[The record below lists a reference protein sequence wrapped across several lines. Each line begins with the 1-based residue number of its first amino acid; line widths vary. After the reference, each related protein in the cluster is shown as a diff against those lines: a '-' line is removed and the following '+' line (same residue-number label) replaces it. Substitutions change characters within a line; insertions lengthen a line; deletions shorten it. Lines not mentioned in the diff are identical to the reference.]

1 MAVLGLR
8 HLAKPQNVMPNTKNT
23 MTTIE
28 TKLSNNLLPDIKSAD
43 EIWVAVALMSND
55 GLNFLLDNLKSSC
68 RQNYLIGLDLP
79 TDPLAL
85 KKLNQLQLK
94 SDLNVRLYTD
104 KECFH
109 PKMYLIKKKDNYSG
123 YVGSANCTN
132 GGLFNNIELTT
143 RTTDQIICKELL
155 MWFDKYFNISKPLTT
170 AFVEQY
176 EEEYSERQE
185 RKRKEEKVVKKEKQ
199 ILNEEFEAIL
209 SEKSEF
215 IKILKQYRKD
225 SDYKAIVTDR
235 QKTVDELR
243 NDLDYPNYQ
252 TVDIDSYFSHWELGH
267 LIAIAIPAIKRNI
280 PQLKKLL
287 KYLSDESIDIATR
300 YDRAISGD
308 LKVEGVSKAFI
319 SKVLA
324 AHRPDLYFVKNTKT
338 EKALRKYGIELPRGL
353 TEGEKY
359 KITCKFLRQVC
370 NDTDIKD
377 LAVLD
382 YYLYLEGN
390 DKE

>member
-1 MAVLGLR
+1 M
-8 HLAKPQNVMPNTKNT
+8 
-23 MTTIE
+23 
-28 TKLSNNLLPDIKSAD
+28 
-43 EIWVAVALMSND
+43 
-55 GLNFLLDNLKSSC
+55 
-68 RQNYLIGLDLP
+68 
-79 TDPLAL
+79 
-85 KKLNQLQLK
+85 
-94 SDLNVRLYTD
+94 
-104 KECFH
+104 
-109 PKMYLIKKKDNYSG
+109 
-123 YVGSANCTN
+123 
-132 GGLFNNIELTT
+132 
-143 RTTDQIICKELL
+143 
-155 MWFDKYFNISKPLTT
+155 
-170 AFVEQY
+170 
-176 EEEYSERQE
+176 
-185 RKRKEEKVVKKEKQ
+185 
-199 ILNEEFEAIL
+199 NEEFEAIL

>member
-1 MAVLGLR
+1 MCDEVAPTRMLCPMQ
-8 HLAKPQNVMPNTKNT
+8 KDT

-28 TKLSNNLLPDIKSAD
+28 TKLSDNLLPDIKTAD

-55 GLNFLLDNLKSSC
+55 GLNFLIDNLKSSC

-79 TDPLAL
+79 TDPKAL

-109 PKMYLIKKKDNYSG
+109 PKMYLIKKKDNYSAF
-123 YVGSANCTN
+123 VGSANCTN

-143 RTTDQIICKELL
+143 RTTDQIICTDLL
-155 MWFDKYFNISKPLTT
+155 KWFDKYFKVAKPLTT
-170 AFVEQY
+170 AFVKQY
-176 EEEYSERQE
+176 EAEYSERQD
-185 RKRKEEKVVKKEKQ
+185 RKRKEEKIAKKEKQ
-199 ILNEEFEAIL
+199 ILNEEFEATL
-209 SEKSEF
+209 SEKSQF

-225 SDYKAIVTDR
+225 SDYKTIVSDR
-235 QKTVDELR
+235 QKTVKELR
-243 NDLDYPNYQ
+243 NDLDYPNYK
-252 TVDIDSYFSHWELGH
+252 TLDIDTYFSHRGLGP
-267 LIAIAIPAIKRNI
+267 LIPIAIPAIKRNI
-280 PQLKKLL
+280 PQLRKLL
-287 KYLSDESIDIATR
+287 KYLSDENIDIATR
-300 YDRAISGD
+300 YDRALTGD
-308 LKVEGVSKAFI
+308 LKVEGVGKAFI

-324 AHRPDLYFVKNTKT
+324 AHKPDLYFVKNTKT
-338 EKALRKYGIELPRGL
+338 EKALRKYGIVLPRGL
-353 TEGEKY
+353 TDGEKY

-390 DKE
+390 DNE